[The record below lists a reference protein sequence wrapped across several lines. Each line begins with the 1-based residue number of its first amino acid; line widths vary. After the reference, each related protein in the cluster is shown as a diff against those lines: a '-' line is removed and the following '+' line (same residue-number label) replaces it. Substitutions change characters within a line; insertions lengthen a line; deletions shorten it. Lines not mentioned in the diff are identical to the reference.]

1 MFDDPSVST
10 FAVKTLKK
18 SQQNVETSILENEI
32 LSLITIQRAQNL
44 NQKLENSVIHLYG
57 VYECSKYV
65 HLVLENTK
73 GCSLLEA
80 VTSDDHDQQDII
92 LNHEFQIK
100 SVV

>member
-1 MFDDPSVST
+1 VFDDPSVST

-44 NQKLENSVIHLYG
+44 NQKLENSVIHLYE

-80 VTSDDHDQQDII
+80 VTSDDRDQQDII